1 MNIFEKHMNKFF
13 FLFFFFFLSCVYS
26 PNNAEK
32 MINLSETEWVK
43 LHDESEESVII
54 DVRTDDEF
62 STGYIEGAVNIDF
75 YMGNKFI
82 SEIDKLDKSKSYFIY
97 CKSGARS
104 GQTCELMKQKGF
116 KKVYNLEG
124 GILGWTG
131 ELE

>member
-1 MNIFEKHMNKFF
+1 MNKFF

-26 PNNAEK
+26 PNNADK

-43 LHDESEESVII
+43 LHDESEESVIL

-75 YMGNKFI
+75 YMGSKFI

-131 ELE
+131 ELEEL

>member
-1 MNIFEKHMNKFF
+1 MNKFF

-26 PNNAEK
+26 PNNADK

-62 STGYIEGAVNIDF
+62 STGYIEGALNIDF

-131 ELE
+131 ELEEL

>member
-1 MNIFEKHMNKFF
+1 MNKFF

-26 PNNAEK
+26 PNNTDK

-43 LHDESEESVII
+43 LHDESEESVIM

-62 STGYIEGAVNIDF
+62 STGYIEGALNIDF

-131 ELE
+131 ELEEL

>member
-1 MNIFEKHMNKFF
+1 MNKFF

-26 PNNAEK
+26 PNNADK

-62 STGYIEGAVNIDF
+62 STGYIGGAVNIDF
-75 YMGNKFI
+75 YKGNEFI
-82 SEIDKLDKSKSYFIY
+82 SEIEKLDKSKSYFIY
-97 CKSGARS
+97 CRSGARS

-116 KKVYNLEG
+116 KKVYNLKG

-131 ELE
+131 ELEEL

>member
-1 MNIFEKHMNKFF
+1 MNKFF

-26 PNNAEK
+26 PNNTDK

-43 LHDESEESVII
+43 LHDETEKSVII

-62 STGYIEGAVNIDF
+62 STGYIGGAVNIDF
-75 YMGNKFI
+75 YMGNEFI

-104 GQTCELMKQKGF
+104 GQTCEIMKQKGF

-131 ELE
+131 ELEEL

>member
-1 MNIFEKHMNKFF
+1 MNKFF

-26 PNNAEK
+26 PNNTDK

-131 ELE
+131 ELEEL

>member
-1 MNIFEKHMNKFF
+1 MNKFF

-26 PNNAEK
+26 PNNADK

-62 STGYIEGAVNIDF
+62 STGYIGGAVNIDF
-75 YMGNKFI
+75 YKGNEFI
-82 SEIDKLDKSKSYFIY
+82 SEIEKLDKSKSYFIY

-131 ELE
+131 ELEEL

>member
-1 MNIFEKHMNKFF
+1 MNKFF

-26 PNNAEK
+26 PNNADK

-62 STGYIEGAVNIDF
+62 STGFIEGAVNIDF

-131 ELE
+131 ELEEL